1 MTLIAFLRHGPTEW
15 NRERRL
21 QGRSD
26 LPLLEESHAWLAAH
40 RLPPPFDRARV
51 HVSPLQRARE
61 TAAALGL
68 PRPAIEPA
76 LIEMSFGAFEGR
88 NLALLRDELGDGL
101 RENEARGLDFRPP
114 GGESPR
120 EVRARLARWLAA
132 MAGAGE
138 PQLAVTH
145 KGVMRC
151 LLTLAYGWDMTG
163 RQPVRLDWTA
173 LQVFR
178 LDDRGH
184 PEPHQINLPLLPR

>member
-15 NRERRL
+15 NREKRL
-21 QGRSD
+21 QGRHD
-26 LPLLEESHAWLAAH
+26 LPLLEESRAWLAGR
-40 RLPPPFDRARV
+40 RLPPPFAGAKAL
-51 HVSPLQRARE
+51 VSPLRRARE

-68 PRPAIEPA
+68 EGAEPTA
-76 LIEMSFGAFEGR
+76 SLIEMDFGAFEGR
-88 NLALLRDELGDGL
+88 RLSDLRAELGDGL
-101 RENEARGLDFRPP
+101 KENEARGLDFRPP

-120 EVRARLARWLAA
+120 EVQARLARWLAEA
-132 MAGAGE
+132 ARQDG
-138 PQLAVTH
+138 PLLAVTH

-178 LDDRGH
+178 LDGAGR
-184 PEPHQINLPLLPR
+184 PEPHRINLPLLPR